1 MSASVLIV
9 VGVVCLAI
17 GLAGGY
23 WLPPHGR
30 RPGKDRPKPVKR
42 ILLPFTGSS
51 ISAAC
56 VRGGRPPGD
65 RRERDDRPGIPG
77 SRVAGSADRI
87 GGARAMLGRDAAA

>member
-1 MSASVLIV
+1 MSALVLIV

-42 ILLPFTGSS
+42 DPAAVHGIVDL
-51 ISAAC
+51 AAC

-77 SRVAGSADRI
+77 SRAAGSADRI
-87 GGARAMLGRDAAA
+87 GGARAVLGRDAAA